1 MMKVK
6 EMLMQYATGGLRKA
20 FAACDGRIEQC
31 MEVRIRLD
39 KPLVARSARGEITI
53 GGDYKPTQQDIMGML
68 EKMASHSLYAFDA
81 EIKNGFITIAGG
93 HRVGICGRV
102 ALDGGKIKTMRH
114 ISGLT
119 VRISRQVIGAAK
131 EIAGQVRNEVGVGN
145 TLIISPPGA
154 GKTTV
159 LRDLIRIL
167 SKDGYNI
174 SVVDER
180 SEIAGSHNGV
190 AQNDLGPRTDV
201 LDAAPKAEG
210 MLLML
215 RAMSPDIIAVDEI
228 GHDSDVDALL
238 AIGCCGVKIIAT
250 CHAENI
256 TDLQKKPSFAPL
268 IANKI
273 FSKYI
278 FLTSKPK
285 PGTVKAVYDENLQE
299 VARP

>member
-1 MMKVK
+1 MKIK
-6 EMLMQYATGGLRKA
+6 QLMMQYAAGGLRQA
-20 FAACDGRIEQC
+20 IGASEAEIEGAL
-31 MEVRIRLD
+31 EIRIRLG
-39 KPLVARSARGEITI
+39 KPLTARTAKGEIAL
-53 GGDYKPTQQDIMGML
+53 GGGFLPTMQDIVGTL

-81 EIKNGFITIAGG
+81 EIKSGFITIAGG

-102 ALDGGKIKTMRH
+102 ALEGGKIKTMRH

-119 VRISRQVIGAAK
+119 VRISRQIIGAAS
-131 EIAGQVRNEVGVGN
+131 AVVGQVCGDKGELRN
-145 TLIISPPGA
+145 TLIVSPPGA

-228 GHDSDVDALL
+228 GHDADVDALL
-238 AIGCCGVKIIAT
+238 AIACCGVKIIAT
-250 CHAENI
+250 CHGSNLD
-256 TDLQKKPSFAPL
+256 DLRTKPAFAPL
-268 IANKI
+268 LANKI
-273 FSKYI
+273 FDRYI
-278 FLTSKPK
+278 FLGASPK
-285 PGTVKAVYDENLQE
+285 PGTVKEVYDRDLRE
-299 VARP
+299 ATA